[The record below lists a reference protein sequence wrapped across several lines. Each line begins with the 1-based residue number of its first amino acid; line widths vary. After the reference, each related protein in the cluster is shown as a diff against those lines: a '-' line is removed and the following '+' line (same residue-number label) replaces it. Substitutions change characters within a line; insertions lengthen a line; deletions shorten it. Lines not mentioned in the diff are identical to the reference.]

1 MEEFDALIIGTGQA
15 ASPLAAALSKKGLK
29 TAVVERSHL
38 GGSCVNYGCTPTK
51 TMLASAAVSHL
62 SKNAAAY
69 GIHNESTRTDFTKVI
84 QRRNKLVEEWRQ
96 GVQEGL
102 EALEGLKL
110 FRGEAHFSGKKEVE
124 VVRHNGETQMLKADK
139 IFINVGTSPRIPAL
153 EGLEDVPYYT
163 ARSIMELKELP
174 EHLLILG
181 GSYIGLEFGQL
192 FHRLGSR
199 VSIIETEAQLAGRE
213 DRDIAETIL
222 EILEEEGLKVHLE
235 AKPARVE
242 QQGKKITLFL
252 ENEPKATLS
261 GTHLLLATGTSPNT
275 PELRLEK
282 AQILTNEQGYITV
295 NEHLQTSTAD
305 VFALGDCKG
314 GPEFTHISYD
324 DFRIV
329 NDYLFGKKER
339 NTNDRQV
346 PYTMFTSPELGRVG
360 LGEREAKKQ
369 GLRYKVAK
377 MPAAKFARA
386 RETNH
391 TKGLV
396 KVLVDSNTDQILG
409 AACLIEPGG
418 ELMTALQL
426 AMMGKLPYQQ
436 LRDGVFA
443 HPTWAESFNNLFA
456 ELKEPEEKE
465 ES

>member
-15 ASPLAAALSKKGLK
+15 ASPLAGVLSKKGLK
-29 TAVVERSHL
+29 TAIIERSHL

-62 SKNAAAY
+62 SKNAEAY
-69 GIHNESTRTDFTKVI
+69 GIQNETTHTDFTKVL
-84 QRRNKLVEEWRQ
+84 QRRNTLVEEWRK
-96 GVQEGL
+96 GVQESL
-102 EALEGLKL
+102 ESLEGLEL
-110 FRGEAHFSGKKEVE
+110 IRGEARFSGKKEVE
-124 VVRHNGETQMLKADK
+124 VALLNGETRSLKADK
-139 IFINVGTSPRIPAL
+139 IFVNVGASPRIPPL
-153 EGLEDVPYYT
+153 EGLEDIRYFT
-163 ARSIMELKELP
+163 AKSMMDLEELP

-199 VSIIETEAQLAGRE
+199 VSIVETASQLAGRE
-213 DRDIAETIL
+213 DRDIAETLL
-222 EILEEEGLKVHLE
+222 EILEKEGLKVYLD
-235 AKPARVE
+235 AKPVRVE
-242 QQGKKITLFL
+242 QQEQKLTLHFQNDSTTPIT
-252 ENEPKATLS
+252 AS
-261 GTHLLLATGTSPNT
+261 HLLLATGTTPNT
-275 PELRLEK
+275 SELRLEK
-282 AQILTNEQGYITV
+282 AGIQTNEQGYITV
-295 NEHLQTSTAD
+295 NEHLRTSTAD
-305 VFALGDCKG
+305 IFALGDCKG

-339 NTNDRQV
+339 NTGDRPV
-346 PYTMFTSPELGRVG
+346 PYTMFTSPELGRIG
-360 LGEREAKKQ
+360 LSEKEAKKQ
-369 GLRYKVAK
+369 GLSYKIAK

-386 RETNH
+386 RETNQ
-391 TKGLV
+391 TEGFV
-396 KVLVDSNTDQILG
+396 KVLVDADTDQILG

-456 ELKEPEEKE
+456 ELKEPE
-465 ES
+465 